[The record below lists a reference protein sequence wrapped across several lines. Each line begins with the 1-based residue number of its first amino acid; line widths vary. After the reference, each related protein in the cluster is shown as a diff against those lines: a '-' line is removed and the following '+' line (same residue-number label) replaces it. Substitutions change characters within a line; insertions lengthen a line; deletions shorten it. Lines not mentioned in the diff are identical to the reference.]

1 MHICDL
7 FYQDGL
13 GTNIGK
19 PQKRLPFFSGSW
31 YVENVKEELDVPVS
45 TLY

>member
-1 MHICDL
+1 MYICDL

-13 GTNIGK
+13 GTNIGNLK
-19 PQKRLPFFSGSW
+19 KDYRFVSGSW